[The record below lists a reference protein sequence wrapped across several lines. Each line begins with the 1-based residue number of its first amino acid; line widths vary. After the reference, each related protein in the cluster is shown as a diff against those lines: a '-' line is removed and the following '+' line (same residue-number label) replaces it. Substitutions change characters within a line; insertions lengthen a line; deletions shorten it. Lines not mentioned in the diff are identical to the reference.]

1 MTADLG
7 YSLSTVAV
15 PACLNRVHDLLEAA
29 WAEHPDVGLTDRTL
43 FEIAVTEVAGN
54 IVEHAAAG
62 DEPLEIRVVVHVAD
76 PRLEASFEDGG
87 PAADGD
93 LDAAGF
99 PDDLAESGRGL
110 ALARRAADEV
120 AYWRDGTTNHWRI
133 VRGRTGA

>member
-15 PACLNRVHDLLEAA
+15 PACLDGVHDLLESVWAA
-29 WAEHPDVGLTDRTL
+29 HPDVGLTDRTL

-62 DEPLEIRVVVHVAD
+62 ERLELRVLVHVTE
-76 PRLEASFEDGG
+76 PRLEATFEDDG
-87 PAADGD
+87 PAADVD
-93 LDAAGF
+93 LDAAEL

-120 AYWRDGTTNHWRI
+120 AYWRDGATNRWRI

>member
-7 YSLSTVAV
+7 YRLSTVAV
-15 PACLNRVHDLLEAA
+15 PECLDRVHDLLESV
-29 WAEHPDVGLTDRTL
+29 WADHPDVGMSDRTL

-62 DEPLEIRVVVHVAD
+62 ALLEMEIVVHVTD
-76 PRLEASFEDGG
+76 PRLVATFEDAG
-87 PAADGD
+87 PAVDVD
-93 LDAAGF
+93 LDSAEL

-120 AYWRDGTTNHWRI
+120 EYWRDGPTNRWRI